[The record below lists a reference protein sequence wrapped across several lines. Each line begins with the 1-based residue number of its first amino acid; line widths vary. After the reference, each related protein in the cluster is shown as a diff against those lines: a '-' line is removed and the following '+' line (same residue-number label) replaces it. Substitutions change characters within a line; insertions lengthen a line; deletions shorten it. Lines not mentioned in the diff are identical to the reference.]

1 MESTLIS
8 DLGEDQRMCMLV
20 IIGADSDGNK
30 DVLAV
35 EPGYR
40 ESATSWEERLFRLR
54 DRGLSVAPE
63 LVIADG
69 ALGFWAARNEIYPAT
84 QINQKF

>member
-1 MESTLIS
+1 MLTTSFLSHTE
-8 DLGEDQRMCMLV
+8 DLAVGITGMRT
-20 IIGADSDGNK
+20 
-30 DVLAV
+30 V

-40 ESATSWEERLFRLR
+40 ESATSWEELLFGLR